1 MRYEYGKRSENTQTQ
16 PGSPLA
22 ARTGTSGTVSDTLTP
37 ETERATGPSPQP
49 DACRTRDTEGR
60 HAPPAQYVR
69 PRQRS
74 RTRALGSH
82 RSTLRYKEATRPAGV
97 QRQRSKRRLS
107 SWVSPPLPHPSLH
120 MSRITLAVPA
130 VLARGGLRAPCQV
143 RHLGADGLALGRG
156 DRGGDLL
163 GEVRVEGSGALHP
176 GRVELEPLALLRDQP
191 ARASNRR
198 RSDHFHVCGSAR
210 LWQRT
215 HRG

>member
-1 MRYEYGKRSENTQTQ
+1 MVSCLALAPRVWCMRYEYGKRSENTQTQ

-130 VLARGGLRAPCQV
+130 VLARGGLRARSAV
-143 RHLGADGLALGRG
+143 LGRLASQTVW
-156 DRGGDLL
+156 RS
-163 GEVRVEGSGALHP
+163 GEAIEEVISWVKFA
-176 GRVELEPLALLRDQP
+176 
-191 ARASNRR
+191 
-198 RSDHFHVCGSAR
+198 
-210 LWQRT
+210 
-215 HRG
+215 

>member
-130 VLARGGLRAPCQV
+130 VLARGGLRARP
-143 RHLGADGLALGRG
+143 GSPPSDGFPSTCRGFDRNKMGRDTPRQTATAARRAATRPRRRR
-156 DRGGDLL
+156 DRP
-163 GEVRVEGSGALHP
+163 RRRRNRP
-176 GRVELEPLALLRDQP
+176 RP
-191 ARASNRR
+191 AR
-198 RSDHFHVCGSAR
+198 DSAAR
-210 LWQRT
+210 QT
-215 HRG
+215 ATAA